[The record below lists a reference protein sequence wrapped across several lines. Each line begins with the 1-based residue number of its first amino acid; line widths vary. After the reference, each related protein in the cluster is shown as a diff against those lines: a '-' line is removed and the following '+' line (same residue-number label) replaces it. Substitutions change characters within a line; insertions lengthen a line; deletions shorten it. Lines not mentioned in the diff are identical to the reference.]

1 MPMDRGD
8 TLLMTGDSITDCG
21 RARPVG
27 LAAGGGL
34 GNGYPALVQQHLT
47 ALRPADGLRVV
58 NTGTSGN
65 TVRDLAARWREDV
78 LAYAP
83 QWLSVCIGIN
93 DVWRHFDSWL
103 EPRAHVPLDEYR
115 HTLDGLLAE
124 VRPKVK
130 GLLLLTPFYVEPNR
144 ADPLRAMMDRYG
156 AAVAELAQRHEAI
169 LVDTQALFDAHCV
182 HRHATAI
189 AADRVHPDG
198 TGHLL
203 LARAV
208 LKALGQGLEA

>member
-1 MPMDRGD
+1 MRLDPGD
-8 TLLMTGDSITDCG
+8 TLLITGDSITDCG

-34 GNGYPALVQQHLT
+34 GNGYVQMVHQHLT
-47 ALRPADGLRVV
+47 AIHPQLALRVV
-58 NTGTSGN
+58 NTGISGN
-65 TVRDLAARWREDV
+65 TVRDLAARWRPDV
-78 LAYAP
+78 LDHQP

-103 EPRAHVPLDEYR
+103 EPGAHVPLEEYA

-124 VRPKVK
+124 ARPRLK
-130 GLLLLTPFYVEPNR
+130 GLVLLTPFFIEPHGE
-144 ADPLRAMMDRYG
+144 DPMRAMMDRYG
-156 AAVAELAQRHEAI
+156 AVVKELARRHEGQ
-169 LVDTQALFDAHCV
+169 LVDTQAIFDAYCRQ
-182 HRHATAI
+182 RHATSL

-203 LARAV
+203 LARG
-208 LKALGQGLEA
+208 LLRALDVELGA

>member
-1 MPMDRGD
+1 MERGD

-34 GNGYPALVQQHLT
+34 GNGYVALVQQHLT

-58 NTGTSGN
+58 NTGISGN

-78 LAYAP
+78 LAHQP

-103 EPRAHVPLDEYR
+103 EPAAHVPLDEYR
-115 HTLDGLLAE
+115 DTLDALVAE
-124 VRPKVK
+124 VRPRLK
-130 GLLLLTPFYVEPNR
+130 GLLLLTPFTIEPHR
-144 ADPLRAMMDRYG
+144 AEPMRAMMDRYG
-156 AAVAELAQRHEAI
+156 AVVAQLAARHEAT
-169 LVDTQALFDAHCV
+169 LVDTQALFDAFCQ
-182 HRHATAI
+182 HRHPSSI

-208 LKALGQGLEA
+208 LKALGQEP